1 MPKFIPRPINDAVFK
16 YIFGYKRNI
25 KYTEY
30 LLECLF
36 KKEKGYF
43 SNKIKILNSLK
54 LDKSGL
60 LEKEYEIDIR
70 IEYKDEAIINIEPYT
85 SFNRNSALK
94 SFAYL
99 NNEFLNQFESGD
111 ELSNAKILIQYNLI
125 KDTAYKTKEYTMISK
140 DAERLELFNEKDI
153 FIMKIINLKDIDNY
167 NFDEKTKRLL
177 RFLGANNMEEAQK
190 IAKGDEMLMEIYGT
204 ASKYIKSRNE
214 QLAIIDKLY
223 YEGMKK
229 EAIKEGYNSGY
240 DSGYNKGYGSGS
252 NNSIKKIAKNM
263 LKSGSDK
270 KYICKVTGLTEKELD
285 KIK

>member
-1 MPKFIPRPINDAVFK
+1 MPNFIPRPITDSIFK

-43 SNKIKILNSLK
+43 NNKINILNSLK
-54 LDKSGL
+54 LGKNGL

-70 IEYKDEAIINIEPYT
+70 IEYEGKAIINIEPYT
-85 SFNRNSALK
+85 SFNKNSALK

-111 ELSNAKILIQYNLI
+111 ALNNAKLLIQYNII
-125 KDTAYKTKEYTMISK
+125 KETGYKTKEYTMISK
-140 DAERLELFNEKDI
+140 DKERIELFNGKDI
-153 FIMKIINLKDIDNY
+153 FIMKIINLKDIDNNGY
-167 NFDEKTKRLL
+167 DEKTKRLL
-177 RFLGANNMEEAQK
+177 KFLGANNMEEAKK

-229 EAIKEGYNSGY
+229 EAIKEGYDEGY
-240 DSGYNKGYGSGS
+240 GKGYGKGYDKG
-252 NNSIKKIAKNM
+252 IAKIAKRM

-270 KYICKVTGLTEKELD
+270 EYICKVTGLTKEELD